1 MSGQTVALEEEDSGS
16 LDFRQIRALALGC
29 TTIYAL
35 GGIVFGFAAVFPIFQ
50 EHGNFASTCPSDVC
64 RLPTALRAHGPSSLC
79 PASNADDCACVL
91 AVPHRFT
98 GLPR

>member
-1 MSGQTVALEEEDSGS
+1 MSGQTVALEEDSA
-16 LDFRQIRALALGC
+16 LDFRQIRILASVC

-50 EHGNFASTCPSDVC
+50 EHGNFKPYPSDVC

-79 PASNADDCACVL
+79 PASS
-91 AVPHRFT
+91 
-98 GLPR
+98 